1 MALYKIVPLIGG
13 KFAVAVHDGED
24 HPVISGPYKTSAL
37 ARAYI
42 AEHQRLA
49 RLEQKRTVI

>member
-49 RLEQKRTVI
+49 RLEQKEQ

>member
-1 MALYKIVPLIGG
+1 MASYKIVPLLRG
-13 KFAVAVHDGED
+13 KFAVAIDDGD
-24 HPVISGPYKTSAL
+24 KYPIISGPYKTNAV

-49 RLEQKRTVI
+49 RLEQKSD